1 MAISSKA
8 MTYFTSAVR
17 KGNIAKAAADLNI
30 AASAVSNAI
39 DQVEAVFDST
49 LIARQRSRGIQAKV
63 SGLSIAQNS
72 TACWKHIDP

>member
-1 MAISSKA
+1 MAISFKA

-39 DQVEAVFDST
+39 DQVEAVFDLT
-49 LIARQRSRGIQAKV
+49 LIVQQRSRGIQAKV

-72 TACWKHIDP
+72 TAC